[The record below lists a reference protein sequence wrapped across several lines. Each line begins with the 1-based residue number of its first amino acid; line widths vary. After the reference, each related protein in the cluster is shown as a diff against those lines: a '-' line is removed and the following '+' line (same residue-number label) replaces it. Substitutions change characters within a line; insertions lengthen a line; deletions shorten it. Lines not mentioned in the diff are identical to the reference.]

1 MEIRK
6 VTILKLKV
14 HKLFDDVQIP
24 QFSTKGSACF
34 DIHAYYRREVGYKV
48 WNEDK
53 KTFIER
59 KDSSITIH
67 PFQRALIPTGL
78 ILDIPNG
85 YSVRI
90 HPRSGTAIKQ
100 GMSLINC
107 EGVIDYDY
115 VDPLFIACVNL
126 SEVQTIVIN
135 NGDRVAQGELVEMNH
150 YEIEETSKKPTQKT
164 DRDGGFGSTGK

>member
-1 MEIRK
+1 M
-6 VTILKLKV
+6 
-14 HKLFDDVQIP
+14 
-24 QFSTKGSACF
+24 
-34 DIHAYYRREVGYKV
+34 
-48 WNEDK
+48 
-53 KTFIER
+53 
-59 KDSSITIH
+59 
-67 PFQRALIPTGL
+67 

>member
-1 MEIRK
+1 M
-6 VTILKLKV
+6 
-14 HKLFDDVQIP
+14 P
-24 QFSTKGSACF
+24 
-34 DIHAYYRREVGYKV
+34 
-48 WNEDK
+48 EDK

-59 KDSSITIH
+59 KDSSITSH
-67 PFQRALIPTGL
+67 PCQRALSPTGV

-115 VDPLFIACVNL
+115 VEPLFIACVNL
-126 SEVQTIVIN
+126 SEVQTIIIN
-135 NGDRVAQGELVEMNH
+135 NGDRVAQGELVEMTH
-150 YEIEETSKKPTQKT
+150 YEIEESSTKPTQKT
-164 DRDGGFGSTGK
+164 DRAGGFGSTGK